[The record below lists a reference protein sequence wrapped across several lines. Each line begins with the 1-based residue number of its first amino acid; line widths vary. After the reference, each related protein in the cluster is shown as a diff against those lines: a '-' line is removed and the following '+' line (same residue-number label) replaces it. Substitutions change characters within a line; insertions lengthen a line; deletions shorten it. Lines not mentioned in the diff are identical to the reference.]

1 MKWLSPHPRQPFI
14 GVALAA
20 IAGVIA
26 ADRWDVPLVPIYIAL
41 GLSLLCVAAFRKTIV
56 CWVFVGVAFFALHT
70 CRHHHS
76 PAKEIAQKLAEGNRV
91 ARAIGVVWSE
101 PEPPQVWSRT
111 ISARFRLK
119 LESIEFDGKQIATDA
134 QVNVSWSGAMPVYGD
149 RVELTGTAQNTTP
162 VRNPG
167 QFDSPSYLKRLG
179 LYSEI
184 RARYAT
190 DCRILGHDR
199 GNPAQAAAI
208 KARRWINEQLSRDLE
223 DEPQLSALIASMVLG
238 LKGDTPDEMRT
249 MFQRTGTMHLFAVS
263 GLNVAMLGAIAWFL
277 LKSLRVPRAAAIF
290 VIVPLL
296 FAYALVT
303 GLNPSCVRATL
314 MGTLLLLSFLHD
326 RRVLVFNSLAA
337 SAFLILAWDTEQIF
351 SPGFQFSFVLVSVIV
366 LLSARIQRRLEPLGA
381 PDPFIPRP
389 LWGWPRRLGTS
400 LWSGFAAALGVSV
413 SAWIGSLIF
422 TAGYFHLFSASTVF
436 ANFLAVP
443 AAYAVLALGVSALLS
458 APISSAL
465 VVTFNNANWLCTKFL
480 LGVIA
485 FFSTVPGGHVYL
497 ETPSLSPAPT
507 AEITVLDLANGG
519 AAHLR
524 SSGVDWL
531 VDCGADYRYGQIV
544 LPYLRSRGVNR
555 LDAFVLTHG
564 DAQHIGAAPTV
575 LDDFRPRQILDSPL
589 LDRSQSHRAIDAAIK
604 HSGLRKQVS
613 QRGDA
618 FSLGPRASVRVI
630 FPPPGIQRAKADD
643 KALVLLLE
651 CAGVRALFMSD
662 SGIATEQWLL
672 KNEPDLR
679 ADLLV
684 KGEHDKDFSGTLDF
698 LAGVQAQAIVC
709 AAPSYTT
716 SPAIIADWE
725 KSVTARGIALFN
737 QSHTGAVSISIED
750 GAFEVRAFRS
760 DQIFRSRAR

>member
-443 AAYAVLALGVSALLS
+443 PLSPCLRWASPTLLS

-465 VVTFNNANWLCTKFL
+465 AVTFNNANWLCSQVPSRGHRVLFCRPRRSRL
-480 LGVIA
+480 CGDAASLACADGGDHRARSRERRRGALA
-485 FFSTVPGGHVYL
+485 F
-497 ETPSLSPAPT
+497 E
-507 AEITVLDLANGG
+507 
-519 AAHLR
+519 R
-524 SSGVDWL
+524 SRDWL
-531 VDCGADYRYGQIV
+531 VDCGAHYRYGQIV

-564 DAQHIGAAPTV
+564 DAQHIGG
-575 LDDFRPRQILDSPL
+575 
-589 LDRSQSHRAIDAAIK
+589 RADGA
-604 HSGLRKQVS
+604 GR
-613 QRGDA
+613 
-618 FSLGPRASVRVI
+618 
-630 FPPPGIQRAKADD
+630 FPPAANPRLAT
-643 KALVLLLE
+643 
-651 CAGVRALFMSD
+651 AGS
-662 SGIATEQWLL
+662 
-672 KNEPDLR
+672 
-679 ADLLV
+679 
-684 KGEHDKDFSGTLDF
+684 
-698 LAGVQAQAIVC
+698 LAE
-709 AAPSYTT
+709 S
-716 SPAIIADWE
+716 
-725 KSVTARGIALFN
+725 
-737 QSHTGAVSISIED
+737 
-750 GAFEVRAFRS
+750 
-760 DQIFRSRAR
+760 SRD